1 VWTIILG
8 AIPNWEFPMSATFD
22 EIHNLQEQAVFSA
35 IAEIAS
41 TYPHFDLDL
50 MADVGCVALN
60 RVTPRYVRHT
70 VDFTFYQTASER
82 ERDQQM
88 IDEAVRHA
96 FEFVQA
102 RSAMRARA

>member
-1 VWTIILG
+1 
-8 AIPNWEFPMSATFD
+8 MSAAFD

-35 IAEIAS
+35 IAEMATS
-41 TYPHFDLDL
+41 FPHFDFEL

-60 RVTPRYVRHT
+60 RVPPRYVRHT

-82 ERDQQM
+82 ENDQRA
-88 IDEAVRHA
+88 IDEAVRYA

-102 RSAMRARA
+102 RSAMRARS

>member
-1 VWTIILG
+1 
-8 AIPNWEFPMSATFD
+8 MSTTFD

-35 IAEIAS
+35 IAEIAP

-60 RVTPRYVRHT
+60 RVAPRYVRHT

-82 ERDQQM
+82 ESDQRA

-102 RSAMRARA
+102 RSAMRARS

>member
-1 VWTIILG
+1 
-8 AIPNWEFPMSATFD
+8 
-22 EIHNLQEQAVFSA
+22 
-35 IAEIAS
+35 
-41 TYPHFDLDL
+41 
-50 MADVGCVALN
+50 
-60 RVTPRYVRHT
+60 VRHT

-82 ERDQQM
+82 ENDRRA